1 MKRQMTILLALTL
14 AAPLARAE
22 DKATFKDETAKVSY
36 ALGMS
41 LGGNWRVR
49 GLETNQLILED
60 LMHGIR
66 DAMAGTNT
74 ALTEQQAQETL
85 NKFSQQ
91 MRAKAEEKRKVDAEK
106 NKKAGE
112 AFLAENKT
120 KPGVVTLPSGLQY
133 KVLKDGA
140 GESPKATD
148 RVSVHYRGTLIDGT
162 EFDSSAKQGDKPAEF
177 SVGRVIKGWTEA
189 LQLMKPGGKWQLFIP
204 ADLAYGDG
212 GWRGVP
218 PGATLIFDVELV
230 SAQAAPPTP
239 AAGQPVTSDIIKVPS
254 AEEMKKGAKIETIKA
269 EDVEKLM
276 KQEQEKKEREKKEQE
291 KK

>member
-1 MKRQMTILLALTL
+1 MKRQMIILLALTL

-22 DKATFKDETAKVSY
+22 DKAAFKDETAKVSY
-36 ALGMS
+36 ALGMN

-49 GLETNQLILED
+49 GLETNQLVLDD

-66 DAMAGTNT
+66 DSMAGTNT
-74 ALTEQQAQETL
+74 LLTEQQAQETL

-91 MRAKAEEKRKVDAEK
+91 MRAKADEKRKADAEK

-140 GESPKATD
+140 GDSPKATD
-148 RVSVHYRGTLIDGT
+148 RVKVTYRGTLLDGT
-162 EFDSSAKQGDKPAEF
+162 EFDSSAKHGDKPAEF
-177 SVGRVIKGWTEA
+177 AVTGVIKGWTEA
-189 LQLMKPGGKWQLFIP
+189 LQLMKPGAKWQLFIP

-212 GWRGVP
+212 GWRGIP
-218 PGATLIFDVELV
+218 PGATLLFEMELV
-230 SAQAAPPTP
+230 SAQAPPPP
-239 AAGQPVTSDIIKVPS
+239 AASQPVTSDIIKVPS
-254 AEEMKKGAKIETIKA
+254 AEEMQKGAKIETIKA

-276 KQEQEKKEREKKEQE
+276 KQEQQKKEQQKKDE
-291 KK
+291 KQ